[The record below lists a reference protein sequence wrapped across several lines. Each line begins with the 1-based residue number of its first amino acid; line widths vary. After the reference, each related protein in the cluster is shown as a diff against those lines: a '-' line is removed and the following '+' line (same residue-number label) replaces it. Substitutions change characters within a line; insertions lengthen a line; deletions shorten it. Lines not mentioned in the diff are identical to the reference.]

1 MGGRSTYGLEHHIGE
16 ALVPSQ
22 CPTQQ
27 GREDYGLSSTER
39 PHGASAAENA
49 LCACQATTTVPHACT
64 GKEVAT
70 RSYQDAWAEPNGVEP
85 PFCSLSAV
93 MVLRPPQDTPTQ
105 AGQGATDARKAP
117 SARVRLR
124 TSKPGRELRAKCTV
138 SL

>member
-1 MGGRSTYGLEHHIGE
+1 MHGRVQRLSVFAG
-16 ALVPSQ
+16 VPRFHLG
-22 CPTQQ
+22 TNRV
-27 GREDYGLSSTER
+27 GIWLLRGSSTER
-39 PHGASAAENA
+39 GGAGPSAVESA
-49 LCACQATTTVPHACT
+49 LCACRATATVLHACA

-70 RSYQDAWAEPNGVEP
+70 RSHQDAWVAPNGVAP
-85 PFCSLSAV
+85 PFCFLSAATA
-93 MVLRPPQDTPTQ
+93 LRPPQDTLAQ